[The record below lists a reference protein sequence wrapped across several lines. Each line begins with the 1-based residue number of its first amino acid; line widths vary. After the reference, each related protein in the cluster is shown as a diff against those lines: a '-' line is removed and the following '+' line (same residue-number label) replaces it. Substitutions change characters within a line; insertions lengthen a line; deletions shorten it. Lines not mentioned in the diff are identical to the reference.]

1 MTWKPYIFIVGA
13 WSQWDREV
21 VVVEAEKMKNS
32 EEMAAYVK
40 YPFLKAFFFLFQV
53 VVPSIQSRLRNFWNA
68 EVCMACRFQGL
79 TVPTTIFTIPHA
91 GGSNLPWHPRASTYV
106 LG

>member
-32 EEMAAYVK
+32 EEMALAAYVK
-40 YPFLKAFFFLFQV
+40 WMDRHPLFLLLQV
-53 VVPSIQSRLRNFWNA
+53 VVPSLQSRLRNFL
-68 EVCMACRFQGL
+68 ERRGMYGMSFL
-79 TVPTTIFTIPHA
+79 TSSRTDCSDRHI
-91 GGSNLPWHPRASTYV
+91 
-106 LG
+106 

>member
-1 MTWKPYIFIVGA
+1 MIWKLYIFIVDA

-53 VVPSIQSRLRNFWNA
+53 VVPSIQSRLRNFWNT
-68 EVCMACRFQGL
+68 EVCMAYRFQRFQRL
-79 TVPTTIFTIPHA
+79 TVLTAIFTIPH
-91 GGSNLPWHPRASTYV
+91 GSIKLTVAPLNV
-106 LG
+106 LV